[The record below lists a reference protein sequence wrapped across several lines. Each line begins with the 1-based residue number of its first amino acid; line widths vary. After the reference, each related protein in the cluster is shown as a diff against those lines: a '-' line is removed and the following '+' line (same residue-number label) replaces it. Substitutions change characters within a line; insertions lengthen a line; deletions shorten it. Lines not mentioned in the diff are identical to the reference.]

1 MRCSVARAPS
11 HGVRRLFRVRINATR
26 LPSACE
32 RTAPTTQRTPRPDAV
47 ASRRSESRQQSTG
60 AMVSPD
66 QHPALGGLVKSVLSG
81 WLAGLAIPLIGCG
94 SAPAQQSAT
103 TPLPVAP
110 SHVPAPVDAES
121 ERLYNEAVRE
131 LASFRSFGIRIV
143 DADSLGD
150 AFLRSGTEIT
160 RGLTLA
166 RSVAVRFAAVA
177 ERRHPV
183 WRLAAFEA
191 QAEAYAIL
199 ARAIEEAEITVKPF
213 PSLPPPRGQ
222 QIEQQIEERMAIVR
236 ESRVAPIRCLA
247 ITRFRLV
254 QREANLRIDGVE
266 EKLAIA
272 DRAIAAFDAT
282 AVAECDESN
291 RATGTL

>member
-1 MRCSVARAPS
+1 MTSTTSPKKPDARTSLMRCSVARAPS

-131 LASFRSFGIRIV
+131 LASFRSHRGRRQLRRRVSKIGNRNHERLDSRSICRCQICRSRRTSASGVATRRIRSPGR
-143 DADSLGD
+143 SL
-150 AFLRSGTEIT
+150 RNSCT
-160 RGLTLA
+160 RN
-166 RSVAVRFAAVA
+166 
-177 ERRHPV
+177 
-183 WRLAAFEA
+183 
-191 QAEAYAIL
+191 
-199 ARAIEEAEITVKPF
+199 
-213 PSLPPPRGQ
+213 RG
-222 QIEQQIEERMAIVR
+222 
-236 ESRVAPIRCLA
+236 S
-247 ITRFRLV
+247 
-254 QREANLRIDGVE
+254 
-266 EKLAIA
+266 
-272 DRAIAAFDAT
+272 
-282 AVAECDESN
+282 
-291 RATGTL
+291 